1 MDEKSRDRDLDLNI
15 PMVPEME
22 LTVTKV
28 AEGVGEFMKLD
39 IDKIEEIK
47 MALIEACI
55 NAIEHSKSEDRRI
68 AITFDIGEE
77 ELKIQ
82 IADQGKGFDLGEAQ
96 KQLQARRDS
105 GDRHRGW
112 GLTIM
117 RGLMDEVE
125 VETGESGTRI
135 TMVKRR

>member
-82 IADQGKGFDLGEAQ
+82 IADSKFESSDSKFES
-96 KQLQARRDS
+96 ARFRT
-105 GDRHRGW
+105 RHRSDPDHANSDIL
-112 GLTIM
+112 LT
-117 RGLMDEVE
+117 
-125 VETGESGTRI
+125 
-135 TMVKRR
+135 